1 MFCGGLFMAE
11 TLRVLDLG
19 RVSAPRSQALFHGIA
34 SVMRAG
40 DDPVLTLVSPERP
53 YVCIGMHQDV
63 VAEVDEAYCRDAG
76 LPVLRRHVGGGAV
89 YLDHNQLFFHFI
101 YPVNKAPRR
110 VTDLYAHFVA
120 PVLATYQALGIAARL
135 RPINDIHVNDRKIG
149 GTGAAQIGDATIFV
163 GSFMLDFDVETMARC
178 LKVPSEKFR
187 DKLRGTLQD
196 YITTMRRELGAI
208 PPRDELVARFLGDVT
223 EHLCVEPRHDDLRAD
238 ETRAVD
244 EWERQLQEP
253 DWLYQPNRRRFTEG
267 VKITGGVHLSEG
279 MHKARGGLLRV
290 RLLSQ
295 NERIVDVDIS
305 GDFTCIPASGIAA
318 LARAL
323 SGLDLSSDMPSQI
336 AQHMTVLGL
345 DMPGVDAEDIATA
358 LRSAYKPA
366 D

>member
-1 MFCGGLFMAE
+1 
-11 TLRVLDLG
+11 VLDLG
-19 RVSAPRSQALFHGIA
+19 MVPAPRSQALFHGIA
-34 SVMRAG
+34 SVMHDG
-40 DDPVLTLVSPERP
+40 DDPVLTLVSPQQP

-76 LPVLRRHVGGGAV
+76 LPVLRRQVGGGAV
-89 YLDHNQLFFHFI
+89 YLDRNQLFFHFI

-120 PVLATYQALGIAARL
+120 PVLATYQALGIDARL

-196 YITTMRRELGAI
+196 YITTMRRELGSI
-208 PPRDELVARFLGDVT
+208 PPRETLVARFLRDVG
-223 EHLCVEPRHDDLRAD
+223 EHLRVEPRHDELRDD
-238 ETRAVD
+238 EIRAVD

-253 DWLYQPNRRRFTEG
+253 DWLYQPNRRRFAEG
-267 VKITGGVHLSEG
+267 VKITGGVHLGEA
-279 MHKARGGLLRV
+279 MHKARGGLVRV

-295 NERIVDVDIS
+295 NQRIADVDIS
-305 GDFTCIPASGIAA
+305 GDFTCIPASGVEA
-318 LARAL
+318 LAHAL
-323 SGLDLSSDMPSQI
+323 RGLDLASADMTPRI
-336 AQHMTVLGL
+336 AQHMTTLGL
-345 DMPGVDAEDIATA
+345 DLPGVDAADIA
-358 LRSAYKPA
+358 SAIRGA
-366 D
+366 CAQED

>member
-1 MFCGGLFMAE
+1 MFCGGLFVAE
-11 TLRVLDLG
+11 ILRVLDLG
-19 RVSAPRSQALFHGIA
+19 LVSAPRSQALFHGIA

-187 DKLRGTLQD
+187 DKLRGTLR
-196 YITTMRRELGAI
+196 TTSPPCGASW
-208 PPRDELVARFLGDVT
+208 AQS
-223 EHLCVEPRHDDLRAD
+223 HRAMSWS
-238 ETRAVD
+238 RAFWVMS
-244 EWERQLQEP
+244 P
-253 DWLYQPNRRRFTEG
+253 
-267 VKITGGVHLSEG
+267 S
-279 MHKARGGLLRV
+279 
-290 RLLSQ
+290 
-295 NERIVDVDIS
+295 IS
-305 GDFTCIPASGIAA
+305 ASN
-318 LARAL
+318 
-323 SGLDLSSDMPSQI
+323 
-336 AQHMTVLGL
+336 L
-345 DMPGVDAEDIATA
+345 DMMTCAPMKRAPSTSGNGNC
-358 LRSAYKPA
+358 RSPTGSISPTGAASPKA
-366 D
+366 